1 VAIPRRSNRLPQTGP
16 TRQRWLTPHRRHG
29 RVGRASVSIS
39 PLEWKGIRIMS
50 IASVATQQSTA
61 AAATAASGTAAA
73 ATNPLASLSSNFN
86 DFLSMLMT
94 QLQNQDPTSPMDT
107 NQFTSE
113 LVQFSSV
120 EQQINTN
127 TSLTQLIQ
135 LTQGGDVMQASA
147 MTGKQVTASS
157 DHVPLQNGKGTI
169 QFSTT
174 TAQPVDISIYDAN
187 GAKLSDAMLESS
199 AGTNTWTWNGTNSSG
214 GTVPDGSYKFAVTGA
229 NADGTT
235 TALTASVI
243 GTATGVQSQSTG
255 MQLELG
261 ALSVDFSQVQS
272 VGN

>member
-1 VAIPRRSNRLPQTGP
+1 
-16 TRQRWLTPHRRHG
+16 
-29 RVGRASVSIS
+29 
-39 PLEWKGIRIMS
+39 MS
-50 IASVATQQSTA
+50 IASVAAQQSTA
-61 AAATAASGTAAA
+61 ATAATASAASPPAADS
-73 ATNPLASLSSNFN
+73 LGSLSSNFN
-86 DFLSMLMT
+86 NFLSMLMT
-94 QLQNQDPTSPMDT
+94 QLKNQDPTSPMDT

-135 LTQGGDVMQASA
+135 LTQGGEVMQASA

-174 TAQPVDISIYDAN
+174 TAQPVDIAIFDAN
-187 GAKLSDAMLESS
+187 GAKLSDSMLMSS
-199 AGTNTWTWNGTNSSG
+199 AGTNSWTWNGTDGSG
-214 GTVPDGSYKFAVTGA
+214 RTVPDGSYKFAVVGA

-235 TALTASVI
+235 TALAASVI
-243 GTATGVQSQSTG
+243 GRATGVQSQSNG
-255 MQLELG
+255 IQLQLG
-261 ALSVDFSQVQS
+261 ALSIDFSKVQS

>member
-1 VAIPRRSNRLPQTGP
+1 
-16 TRQRWLTPHRRHG
+16 
-29 RVGRASVSIS
+29 
-39 PLEWKGIRIMS
+39 MS
-50 IASVATQQSTA
+50 IASVAAQQSTA
-61 AAATAASGTAAA
+61 ATASAASPPAADS
-73 ATNPLASLSSNFN
+73 LGSLSSNFN
-86 DFLSMLMT
+86 NFLSMLMT
-94 QLQNQDPTSPMDT
+94 QLKNQDPTSPMDT

-135 LTQGGDVMQASA
+135 LTQGGEVMQASA

-174 TAQPVDISIYDAN
+174 TAQPVDIAIFDAN
-187 GAKLSDAMLESS
+187 GAKLSDSMLMSS
-199 AGTNTWTWNGTNSSG
+199 AGTNTWTWNGTDGSG
-214 GTVPDGSYKFAVTGA
+214 RTVPDGSYKFAVVGA

-235 TALTASVI
+235 TALAASVI
-243 GTATGVQSQSTG
+243 GRATGVQSQSNG
-255 MQLELG
+255 IQLQLG
-261 ALSVDFSQVQS
+261 ALSIDFSKVQS

>member
-1 VAIPRRSNRLPQTGP
+1 
-16 TRQRWLTPHRRHG
+16 
-29 RVGRASVSIS
+29 
-39 PLEWKGIRIMS
+39 MS
-50 IASVATQQSTA
+50 IASVAAQQSNA
-61 AAATAASGTAAA
+61 AAATATSGSAAA
-73 ATNPLASLSSNFN
+73 SPAADPLASLSSNFSN
-86 DFLSMLMT
+86 FLSMLMT
-94 QLQNQDPTSPMDT
+94 QLKNQDPTSPMDT

-127 TSLTQLIQ
+127 SSLTQLIQ
-135 LTQGGDVMQASA
+135 LTQGGEVMQASA

-157 DHVPLQNGKGTI
+157 DHVPLQNGKGAI

-174 TAQPVDISIYDAN
+174 TAQPVDIAIFDAN
-187 GAKLSDAMLESS
+187 GAKLSDSMLMSS
-199 AGTNTWTWNGTNSSG
+199 AGTNTWTWNGTDSSG
-214 GTVPDGSYKFAVTGA
+214 RTVPDGSYKFAVVGA

-243 GTATGVQSQSTG
+243 GKATGVQSQSNG

-261 ALSVDFSQVQS
+261 ALSIDFSKVQS

>member
-1 VAIPRRSNRLPQTGP
+1 
-16 TRQRWLTPHRRHG
+16 
-29 RVGRASVSIS
+29 
-39 PLEWKGIRIMS
+39 
-50 IASVATQQSTA
+50 
-61 AAATAASGTAAA
+61 
-73 ATNPLASLSSNFN
+73 
-86 DFLSMLMT
+86 MLMT

-135 LTQGGDVMQASA
+135 LTQGGEVMQASA

-187 GAKLSDAMLESS
+187 GAKLSDAMLKSS

-214 GTVPDGSYKFAVTGA
+214 GTVPDGSLQVRRDGA
-229 NADGTT
+229 NADGTRRRCP
-235 TALTASVI
+235 SVI

>member
-1 VAIPRRSNRLPQTGP
+1 
-16 TRQRWLTPHRRHG
+16 
-29 RVGRASVSIS
+29 
-39 PLEWKGIRIMS
+39 MS
-50 IASVATQQSTA
+50 IASVAAQQSTA
-61 AAATAASGTAAA
+61 ATASAASPPAADS
-73 ATNPLASLSSNFN
+73 LGSLSSNFN
-86 DFLSMLMT
+86 NFLSMLMT
-94 QLQNQDPTSPMDT
+94 QLKNQDPTSPMDT

-135 LTQGGDVMQASA
+135 LTQGGEVMQASA

-174 TAQPVDISIYDAN
+174 TAQPVDIAIFDAN
-187 GAKLSDAMLESS
+187 GAKLSDAMSMSS
-199 AGTNTWTWNGTNSSG
+199 AGTNTWTWNGADGSG
-214 GTVPDGSYKFAVTGA
+214 RTVPDGSYKFAVVGA

-235 TALTASVI
+235 TALAASVI
-243 GTATGVQSQSTG
+243 GKATGVQNQSNG
-255 MQLELG
+255 IQLQLG
-261 ALSVDFSQVQS
+261 ALSIDFSKVQS